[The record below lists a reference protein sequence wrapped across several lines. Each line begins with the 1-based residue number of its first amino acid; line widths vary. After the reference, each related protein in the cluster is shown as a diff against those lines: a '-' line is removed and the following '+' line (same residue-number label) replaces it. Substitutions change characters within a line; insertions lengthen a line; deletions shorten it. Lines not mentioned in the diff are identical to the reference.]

1 MKVPLYFTVILL
13 CSLLSCSMYKNAL
26 PEGNNKMKS
35 FSNKDWH
42 DTLVASIDEM
52 KACIKTKVNFEE
64 VANRYRSIN
73 SNSSEEMQ
81 YNIIDSKKEFEKMS
95 YIPIE
100 SYVITSSQLSTWDT
114 STPVESLFAL
124 ERNRSETYLVLDKY
138 LVYNATFIKKQN
150 SWAIEGMGA
159 LLKNNA
165 DTLYRLLFD
174 KHKYFSVA
182 SIKYPSGE
190 RRSFYVYENQGKLQ
204 YISFGGKSVDFV
216 STLREYKTI
225 INQPQ

>member
-1 MKVPLYFTVILL
+1 
-13 CSLLSCSMYKNAL
+13 
-26 PEGNNKMKS
+26 
-35 FSNKDWH
+35 
-42 DTLVASIDEM
+42 
-52 KACIKTKVNFEE
+52 
-64 VANRYRSIN
+64 
-73 SNSSEEMQ
+73 
-81 YNIIDSKKEFEKMS
+81 MS

-114 STPVESLFAL
+114 STPVESLFTL
-124 ERNRSETYLVLDKY
+124 ERNRSEVLLANKK
-138 LVYNATFIKKQN
+138 TFSYYIIFTKNKN
-150 SWAIEGMGA
+150 SWDRSGMGA
-159 LLKNNA
+159 LYKNYA
-165 DTLYRLLFD
+165 DTLSMLLFD

-225 INQPQ
+225 INQQQ

>member
-1 MKVPLYFTVILL
+1 MNVPLYFTVILL
-13 CSLLSCSMYKNAL
+13 CSLLSCSMYKNTL

-35 FSNKDWH
+35 FSNKAWH

-64 VANRYRSIN
+64 VSNRYRSIN

-114 STPVESLFAL
+114 STPVESLFTL
-124 ERNRSETYLVLDKY
+124 ERNRSEVLLANKK
-138 LVYNATFIKKQN
+138 TFSYYIIFTKNKN
-150 SWAIEGMGA
+150 SWDRSGMGA
-159 LLKNNA
+159 LYKNYA
-165 DTLYRLLFD
+165 DTLSMLLFD

-190 RRSFYVYENQGKLQ
+190 RRSFYVYENQENFSIFLLVEKALIL
-204 YISFGGKSVDFV
+204 YPHYAN
-216 STLREYKTI
+216 TRR
-225 INQPQ
+225 